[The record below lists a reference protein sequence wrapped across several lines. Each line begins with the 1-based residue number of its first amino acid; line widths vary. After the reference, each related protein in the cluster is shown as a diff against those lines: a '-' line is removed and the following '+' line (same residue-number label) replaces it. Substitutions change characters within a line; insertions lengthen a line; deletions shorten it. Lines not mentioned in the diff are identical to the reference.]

1 MAEWL
6 CSGLQLRVHR
16 FDSVLSLQTMK
27 ILITGVAGFIG
38 YHLAQKLLETD
49 HEIVGI
55 DNLNDYYSQSLKLY
69 RLSLLE
75 SSNFSFYSMDINEV
89 ESLDSKFDLLINLA
103 AQAGVRVPENKKIYY
118 QNSNV
123 SGFKKIMNYC
133 KNNSIQKVIYASS
146 SSVYDDSSKYTFSE
160 SETDLKPKS
169 IYGTTK
175 LFNETYANKFL
186 NNLDCVGLR
195 LFSVYG
201 PLGRPDM
208 AYYSFTD
215 SLKKGHEIILHN
227 KGLMDRD
234 MTYIDDAVDGIIC
247 SINYLMSSENI
258 KNEIFNIG
266 NNYPIST
273 LKLLKTLE
281 KKLKINAKVK
291 HFEVTNESNYT
302 HANLSKSKKILGYNP
317 KVLFENGIE
326 KFLDW
331 HQNYE

>member
-38 YHLAQKLLETD
+38 YHLGKKLLEIG

-55 DNLNDYYSQSLKLY
+55 DNLNDYYSPSLKLH
-69 RLSLLE
+69 RLSMLE
-75 SSNFSFYSMDINEV
+75 SSNFCFFPLDINEV

-103 AQAGVRVPENKKIYY
+103 AQAGVRIPENKKIYY
-118 QNSNV
+118 QSSNV
-123 SGFKKIMNYC
+123 NGFKKIMNYC

-146 SSVYDDSSKYTFSE
+146 SSVYDDSSKLLFSE
-160 SETDLKPKS
+160 SETDLCPKS
-169 IYGTTK
+169 TYGATK
-175 LFNETYANKFL
+175 LFNETYANKFK
-186 NNLDCVGLR
+186 NNLDCIGLR

-208 AYYSFTD
+208 AYYSFTN
-215 SLKKGHEIILHN
+215 SLKNGQEIKLHN

-234 MTYIDDAVDGIIC
+234 MTYIDDAVDGIVC
-247 SINYLMSSENI
+247 SINYLMSSEDI

-273 LKLLKTLE
+273 IKLLNTLE

-291 HFEVTNESNYT
+291 HLKVTNESNYT
-302 HANLSKSKKILGYNP
+302 HANLNKSRKILGYNP
-317 KVLFENGIE
+317 KVFFENGIE